1 MRIPGHKGFGPNGLA
16 QWYRW
21 LKACDAPAATGAVQ
35 GEYLRRPARS
45 TNSVRVSYRR
55 ASVTPSLRTNTGHHL
70 NHGVTL
76 MLKNIRWERAL
87 TLFRSPAQ
95 LTVLLMNLSL
105 IALVIVGSA
114 GKRWG

>member
-1 MRIPGHKGFGPNGLA
+1 
-16 QWYRW
+16 
-21 LKACDAPAATGAVQ
+21 
-35 GEYLRRPARS
+35 
-45 TNSVRVSYRR
+45 
-55 ASVTPSLRTNTGHHL
+55 
-70 NHGVTL
+70 